1 MAKLKG
7 TPSKLLK
14 HSHPREFSIVLT
26 LIFMA
31 SQTLIFNFKVEKT
44 NFNFHVL
51 TIQVLLLVTI
61 VSMINNNFYGTR

>member
-51 TIQVLLLVTI
+51 TIQVL
-61 VSMINNNFYGTR
+61 